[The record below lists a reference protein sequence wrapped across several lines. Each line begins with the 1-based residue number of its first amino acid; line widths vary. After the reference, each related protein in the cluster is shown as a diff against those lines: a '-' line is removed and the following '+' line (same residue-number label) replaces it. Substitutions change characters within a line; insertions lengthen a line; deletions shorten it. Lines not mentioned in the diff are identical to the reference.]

1 MCCRLQPGPNLVWTC
16 ACGDAPDNG
25 ANALRLVSGTT
36 PRISLQAASVTALPT
51 KTRCGVCPS
60 LTFRGMKPFKTVD
73 YSPVLGPLP
82 GGSSSGRREPN
93 SRSQLGNLRC
103 RLSLPGHPT
112 NPH

>member
-36 PRISLQAASVTALPT
+36 PRISLQTASVTALPT
-51 KTRCGVCPS
+51 KTRSGVCPS

-73 YSPVLGPLP
+73 YSPF
-82 GGSSSGRREPN
+82 
-93 SRSQLGNLRC
+93 
-103 RLSLPGHPT
+103 
-112 NPH
+112 